1 VGLIAGIIEKR
12 GIPTVCLSL
21 LREVSEKVL
30 PPRTLF
36 VPYPMGSPLGE
47 PGNPDLQNRV
57 IRAALDL
64 LNSSRKLPLLVD
76 FEYG

>member
-1 VGLIAGIIEKR
+1 MGLIAGVIEKC

-36 VPYPMGSPLGE
+36 VPFPMGSPLGE
-47 PGNPDLQNRV
+47 PGNPDLQNRI

-64 LNSSRKLPLLVD
+64 LNNSEKLPLLAD
-76 FEYG
+76 FEGD